1 MAINRASIAKEL
13 LPGLNAVFGMEYG
26 EVNNE
31 HEPLY
36 EIENS
41 DRAFEEEVLFTGFGT
56 APTKGEGASVS
67 YDDAQ
72 ESYTARYT
80 AETVALAFA
89 VTEEAMEDNLYDTFA
104 KLRAR
109 GLARAMANTKQVKAA
124 NIYNNGFTDTIGDG
138 AAFFSASHPTI
149 SDGLQ
154 SNLLGAADLSEAT
167 LETALTAI
175 QKIKDD
181 RGILIGASA
190 VSLHIPVDYWAVA
203 DRVLSSPGN
212 TQTSAADANPTR
224 TPSMQPVTWGWF
236 LKVTTLTV
244 ALLTRMHGLLK
255 RTYRTARRCLCGR
268 RFRPRWSRT
277 SILAI
282 FDSKHG
288 SVTASVC
295 RIGVAGLVVLVNQQ
309 MREGGFGHSLFIL
322 KGEINGYEY

>member
-31 HEPLY
+31 LEPLY

-41 DRAFEEEVLFTGFGT
+41 DRAFEEEVLFTSFGS
-56 APTKGEGASVS
+56 APVKGEGASVT

-104 KLRAR
+104 KLRAK

-124 NIYNNGFTDTIGDG
+124 NVFNNGFSDTIGDG
-138 AAFFSASHPTI
+138 QAFFSTTHPTVG
-149 SDGLQ
+149 DGNQ
-154 SNLLGAADLSEAT
+154 SNLIAASDLAEST
-167 LETALTAI
+167 LETALTNV

-190 VSLHIPVDYWAVA
+190 VSLHIPVDSWAIA
-203 DRVLSSPGN
+203 DRILSSPGN
-212 TQTSAADANPTR
+212 TSASGGQAANPNINAINAVR
-224 TPSMQPVTWGWF
+224 HLGMLPQGY
-236 LKVTTLTV
+236 
-244 ALLTRMHGLLK
+244 HIN
-255 RTYRTARRCLCGR
+255 R
-268 RFRPRWSRT
+268 RFTDTT
-277 SILAI
+277 SWFVKTDVPNGTKMFVRSPLQTKMEPD
-282 FDSKHG
+282 FDTGNLRFKARERYSFGVSDWRGWAG
-288 SVTASVC
+288 SQGT
-295 RIGVAGLVVLVNQQ
+295 
-309 MREGGFGHSLFIL
+309 
-322 KGEINGYEY
+322 

>member
-31 HEPLY
+31 LEPLY

-41 DRAFEEEVLFTGFGT
+41 DRAFEEEVLFTSFGS
-56 APTKGEGASVS
+56 APVKGEGASVT

-104 KLRAR
+104 KLRAK

-124 NIYNNGFTDTIGDG
+124 NVFNNGFTDTIGDG
-138 AAFFSASHPTI
+138 AAFFSTAHPTVG
-149 SDGLQ
+149 DGNQ
-154 SNLLGAADLSEAT
+154 SNLIAASDLAEST
-167 LETALTAI
+167 LETALTNV

-190 VSLHIPVDYWAVA
+190 VSLHIPVDSWAIA
-203 DRVLSSPGN
+203 DRILSSPGN
-212 TQTSAADANPTR
+212 TQASGGQAANPNINAINAVRHLGMLPEGYHINRRFTDTTSWFVKTDVPNGTKMFVR
-224 TPSMQPVTWGWF
+224 SPLQTKMEPDFDTGNLRFKARERYSFGVSDWRGWF
-236 LKVTTLTV
+236 
-244 ALLTRMHGLLK
+244 
-255 RTYRTARRCLCGR
+255 
-268 RFRPRWSRT
+268 
-277 SILAI
+277 
-282 FDSKHG
+282 G
-288 SVTASVC
+288 SQGS
-295 RIGVAGLVVLVNQQ
+295 
-309 MREGGFGHSLFIL
+309 
-322 KGEINGYEY
+322 

>member
-31 HEPLY
+31 LEPLF

-41 DRAFEEEVLFTGFGT
+41 DRAFEEEVLFTSFGS
-56 APTKGEGASVS
+56 APVKGEGASVS

-104 KLRAR
+104 KLRAK

-124 NIYNNGFTDTIGDG
+124 NVFNNGFTDTIGD
-138 AAFFSASHPTI
+138 ATAFFNTSHPTVG
-149 SDGLQ
+149 DGVQ
-154 SNLLGAADLSEAT
+154 SNLIAASDISEAT
-167 LETALTAI
+167 LETALTNV

-190 VSLHIPVDYWAVA
+190 VSLHIPVDSWAIA
-203 DRVLSSPGN
+203 DRILSSPGN
-212 TQTSAADANPTR
+212 TQASGGQAANPNINAINAVR
-224 TPSMQPVTWGWF
+224 HLGMLPEGY
-236 LKVTTLTV
+236 
-244 ALLTRMHGLLK
+244 HIN
-255 RTYRTARRCLCGR
+255 R
-268 RFRPRWSRT
+268 RFTDVT
-277 SILAI
+277 SWFVKTDVPNGTKMFVRSPLQTKMEPD
-282 FDSKHG
+282 FDTGNLRFKARERYSFGVSDWRGWAG
-288 SVTASVC
+288 SQGT
-295 RIGVAGLVVLVNQQ
+295 
-309 MREGGFGHSLFIL
+309 
-322 KGEINGYEY
+322 

>member
-31 HEPLY
+31 LEPLY

-41 DRAFEEEVLFTGFGT
+41 DRAFEEEVLFTSFGS
-56 APTKGEGASVS
+56 APVKGEGASVT

-104 KLRAR
+104 KLRAK

-124 NIYNNGFTDTIGDG
+124 NVFNNGFSDTIGDG
-138 AAFFSASHPTI
+138 AAFFSTAHPTV
-149 SDGLQ
+149 SDGNQ
-154 SNLLGAADLSEAT
+154 SNLIAASDLAEST
-167 LETALTAI
+167 LETALTNV

-190 VSLHIPVDYWAVA
+190 VSLHIPVDSWAIA
-203 DRVLSSPGN
+203 DRILSSPGN
-212 TQTSAADANPTR
+212 TSASGGQSANPNINAINAVR
-224 TPSMQPVTWGWF
+224 HLGMLPEGY
-236 LKVTTLTV
+236 
-244 ALLTRMHGLLK
+244 HIN
-255 RTYRTARRCLCGR
+255 R
-268 RFRPRWSRT
+268 RFTDTT
-277 SILAI
+277 SWFVKTDVPNGTKMFVRSPLQTKMEPD
-282 FDSKHG
+282 FDTGNLRFKARERYSFGVSDWRGWAG
-288 SVTASVC
+288 SQGT
-295 RIGVAGLVVLVNQQ
+295 
-309 MREGGFGHSLFIL
+309 
-322 KGEINGYEY
+322 

>member
-31 HEPLY
+31 LEPLY

-41 DRAFEEEVLFTGFGT
+41 DRAFEEEVLFTSFGS
-56 APTKGEGASVS
+56 APVKGEGASVT

-104 KLRAR
+104 KLRAK

-124 NIYNNGFTDTIGDG
+124 NVFNNGFTDTIGDG
-138 AAFFSASHPTI
+138 QAFFSTTHPTVG
-149 SDGLQ
+149 DGNQ
-154 SNLLGAADLSEAT
+154 SNLIAASDLAEST
-167 LETALTAI
+167 LETALTNV

-190 VSLHIPVDYWAVA
+190 VSLHIPVDSWAIA
-203 DRVLSSPGN
+203 DRILSSPGN
-212 TQTSAADANPTR
+212 TSASGGQAANPNINAINAVR
-224 TPSMQPVTWGWF
+224 HLGMLPQGY
-236 LKVTTLTV
+236 
-244 ALLTRMHGLLK
+244 HIN
-255 RTYRTARRCLCGR
+255 R
-268 RFRPRWSRT
+268 RFTDTNCWFVKTDVPNGTKMFVRSPLQT
-277 SILAI
+277 KMEPD
-282 FDSKHG
+282 FDTGNLRFKARERYSFGVSDWRGWAG
-288 SVTASVC
+288 SQGT
-295 RIGVAGLVVLVNQQ
+295 
-309 MREGGFGHSLFIL
+309 
-322 KGEINGYEY
+322 

>member
-31 HEPLY
+31 LEPLY

-41 DRAFEEEVLFTGFGT
+41 DRAFEEEVLFTSFGS
-56 APTKGEGASVS
+56 APVKGEGASVT

-104 KLRAR
+104 KLRAK

-124 NIYNNGFTDTIGDG
+124 NVFNNGFSDTIGD
-138 AAFFSASHPTI
+138 ATAFFNTSHPTVG
-149 SDGLQ
+149 DGLQ
-154 SNLLGAADLSEAT
+154 SNLIAASDLAEST
-167 LETALTAI
+167 LETALTNV

-190 VSLHIPVDYWAVA
+190 VSLHIPVDSWAIA
-203 DRVLSSPGN
+203 DRILSSPGN
-212 TQTSAADANPTR
+212 TSASGGQAANPNINAINAVR
-224 TPSMQPVTWGWF
+224 HLGMLPQG
-236 LKVTTLTV
+236 
-244 ALLTRMHGLLK
+244 
-255 RTYRTARRCLCGR
+255 YDINR
-268 RFRPRWSRT
+268 RFTDTT
-277 SILAI
+277 SWFIKTDVPNGTKMFVRSPLQTKMEPD
-282 FDSKHG
+282 FDTGNLRFKARERYSFGVSDWRGWAG
-288 SVTASVC
+288 SQGT
-295 RIGVAGLVVLVNQQ
+295 
-309 MREGGFGHSLFIL
+309 
-322 KGEINGYEY
+322 

>member
-1 MAINRASIAKEL
+1 MAINRASISKEL

-31 HEPLY
+31 HEPLF
-36 EIENS
+36 EVENS

-72 ESYTARYT
+72 ESYSARYT
-80 AETVALAFA
+80 AETIALAFA

-104 KLRAR
+104 KLRAK

-124 NIYNNGFTDTIGDG
+124 NIYNNGFSDTIGDG

-167 LETALTAI
+167 LETALTTA
-175 QKIKDD
+175 QKTKDD
-181 RGILIGASA
+181 RGILIGASV

-203 DRVLSSPGN
+203 DKILSSPGN
-212 TQTSAADANPTR
+212 TGTSAASANPNTNAINAIR
-224 TPSMQPVTWGWF
+224 NMGMVPEGYYINRRFTDTDAWFVKTDVPNGTKMFVRSPLQTKMEPDFDTGNLRFKARERYSFGVSDWRGWF
-236 LKVTTLTV
+236 
-244 ALLTRMHGLLK
+244 
-255 RTYRTARRCLCGR
+255 
-268 RFRPRWSRT
+268 
-277 SILAI
+277 
-282 FDSKHG
+282 G
-288 SVTASVC
+288 S
-295 RIGVAGLVVLVNQQ
+295 AG
-309 MREGGFGHSLFIL
+309 
-322 KGEINGYEY
+322 

>member
-31 HEPLY
+31 HEPLF
-36 EIENS
+36 EVENS

-56 APTKGEGASVS
+56 APTKGEGAAVS

-104 KLRAR
+104 KLRAK

-124 NIYNNGFTDTIGDG
+124 NIYNNGFSDTIGDG
-138 AAFFSASHPTI
+138 AAFFSAAHPTI
-149 SDGLQ
+149 SDGNQ
-154 SNLLGAADLSEAT
+154 SNLLAASDLSEAT
-167 LETALTAI
+167 LETALTTA

-181 RGILIGASA
+181 RGILIGASV

-203 DRVLSSPGN
+203 DKVLSSPGN
-212 TQTSAADANPTR
+212 TGTSAAQANPNTNAINAIR
-224 TPSMQPVTWGWF
+224 NMGMVPEGYYINRRFTDTDAWFVKTDVPNGTKMFVRSPLQTKMEPDFDTGNLRFKARERYSFGVSDWRGWF
-236 LKVTTLTV
+236 
-244 ALLTRMHGLLK
+244 
-255 RTYRTARRCLCGR
+255 
-268 RFRPRWSRT
+268 
-277 SILAI
+277 
-282 FDSKHG
+282 G
-288 SVTASVC
+288 S
-295 RIGVAGLVVLVNQQ
+295 AG
-309 MREGGFGHSLFIL
+309 
-322 KGEINGYEY
+322 

>member
-1 MAINRASIAKEL
+1 MAINRASISKEL

-31 HEPLY
+31 HEPLF

-56 APTKGEGASVS
+56 APTKGEGAAVS

-104 KLRAR
+104 KLRAK

-124 NIYNNGFTDTIGDG
+124 NIFNNGFSDTIGDN

-154 SNLLGAADLSEAT
+154 SNLLAASDLAEST
-167 LETALTAI
+167 LETALTSI

-181 RGILIGASA
+181 RGILVGASA

-212 TQTSAADANPTR
+212 TQASAASGA
-224 TPSMQPVTWGWF
+224 
-236 LKVTTLTV
+236 
-244 ALLTRMHGLLK
+244 
-255 RTYRTARRCLCGR
+255 
-268 RFRPRWSRT
+268 T
-277 SILAI
+277 S
-282 FDSKHG
+282 
-288 SVTASVC
+288 
-295 RIGVAGLVVLVNQQ
+295 
-309 MREGGFGHSLFIL
+309 GGFNTNA
-322 KGEINGYEY
+322 INAVRHMGMVPEGYHINRRLTDTDAWFVKTDVPNGTKMFVRSPLQTKMEPDFDTGNLRFKARERYSFGVSDWRGFFGSAG

>member
-1 MAINRASIAKEL
+1 MAINRASISKEL
-13 LPGLNAVFGMEYG
+13 LPGLNAVFGIEYG

-36 EIENS
+36 DVENS

-56 APTKGEGASVS
+56 APVKGEGASVS

-124 NIYNNGFTDTIGDG
+124 NLFTNGFSQTIGDG
-138 AAFFSASHPTI
+138 AAFFSAAHPTI
-149 SDGLQ
+149 SDGAQ
-154 SNLLGAADLSEAT
+154 SNLMAAADLTEAT
-167 LETALTAI
+167 LETALTSI

-190 VSLHIPVDYWAVA
+190 ISLHVPVDSWAIA
-203 DRVLSSPGN
+203 DRIMSSPGN
-212 TQTSAADANPTR
+212 TQTSAASANPNNNAINATR
-224 TPSMQPVTWGWF
+224 HMGMIPEGYF
-236 LKVTTLTV
+236 IN
-244 ALLTRMHGLLK
+244 
-255 RTYRTARRCLCGR
+255 R
-268 RFRPRWSRT
+268 RFTDVDSYFIKTDVPNGAKMFIRSPLQT
-277 SILAI
+277 KMEPD
-282 FDSKHG
+282 FDTGNLRFKARERYSFGVSDWRGYFG
-288 SVTASVC
+288 S
-295 RIGVAGLVVLVNQQ
+295 AG
-309 MREGGFGHSLFIL
+309 
-322 KGEINGYEY
+322 

>member
-1 MAINRASIAKEL
+1 MAINRASISKEL

-36 EIENS
+36 DIENS

-124 NIYNNGFTDTIGDG
+124 NIFTNGFTDTIGDG
-138 AAFFSASHPTI
+138 AAFFSAAHPTI
-149 SDGLQ
+149 SDGNQ
-154 SNLLGAADLSEAT
+154 SNLLAAADLTEAT
-167 LETALTAI
+167 LETALTSI
-175 QKIKDD
+175 QKLKDD
-181 RGILIGASA
+181 RGILIGGSA
-190 VSLHIPVDYWAVA
+190 VSLHVPVDSWAIA
-203 DRVLSSPGN
+203 DRILSSPGN
-212 TQTSAADANPTR
+212 TQTSAAGANPNTNAINATR
-224 TPSMQPVTWGWF
+224 HMGMIPEGYF
-236 LKVTTLTV
+236 IN
-244 ALLTRMHGLLK
+244 
-255 RTYRTARRCLCGR
+255 R
-268 RFRPRWSRT
+268 RFTDVDSYFIKTDVPNGAKMFVRSPLQT
-277 SILAI
+277 KMEPD
-282 FDSKHG
+282 FDTGNLRFKARERYSFGVSDWRGYFG
-288 SVTASVC
+288 S
-295 RIGVAGLVVLVNQQ
+295 AG
-309 MREGGFGHSLFIL
+309 
-322 KGEINGYEY
+322 

>member
-31 HEPLY
+31 LEPLY

-41 DRAFEEEVLFTGFGT
+41 DRAFEEEVLFTSFGS
-56 APTKGEGASVS
+56 APTKGEGAAVT

-104 KLRAR
+104 KLRAK

-124 NIYNNGFTDTIGDG
+124 NVFNNGFTDTIGDG
-138 AAFFSASHPTI
+138 QAFFSTTHPTVG
-149 SDGLQ
+149 DGNQ
-154 SNLLGAADLSEAT
+154 SNLIAASDLAEST
-167 LETALTAI
+167 LETALTNV

-190 VSLHIPVDYWAVA
+190 VSLHIPVDSWAIA
-203 DRVLSSPGN
+203 DRILSSPGN
-212 TQTSAADANPTR
+212 TSASGGQAANPNINAINAVR
-224 TPSMQPVTWGWF
+224 HLGMLPQGY
-236 LKVTTLTV
+236 
-244 ALLTRMHGLLK
+244 HIN
-255 RTYRTARRCLCGR
+255 R
-268 RFRPRWSRT
+268 RFTDTNCWFVKTDVPNGTKMFVRSPLQT
-277 SILAI
+277 KMEPD
-282 FDSKHG
+282 FDTGNLRFKARERYSFGVSDWRGWAG
-288 SVTASVC
+288 SLGT
-295 RIGVAGLVVLVNQQ
+295 
-309 MREGGFGHSLFIL
+309 
-322 KGEINGYEY
+322 

>member
-31 HEPLY
+31 LEPLY

-41 DRAFEEEVLFTGFGT
+41 DRAFEEEVLFTSFGS
-56 APTKGEGASVS
+56 APTKGEGAAVT

-104 KLRAR
+104 KLRAK

-124 NIYNNGFTDTIGDG
+124 NVFNNGFTDTIGDG
-138 AAFFSASHPTI
+138 AAFFSTSHPTVA
-149 SDGLQ
+149 DGNQ
-154 SNLLGAADLSEAT
+154 SNLIAASDLAEST
-167 LETALTAI
+167 LETALTNV

-190 VSLHIPVDYWAVA
+190 VSLAIPVDSWAIA
-203 DRVLSSPGN
+203 DRILSSPGN
-212 TQTSAADANPTR
+212 TSASGGQAANPNINAINAVR
-224 TPSMQPVTWGWF
+224 HLGMLPEGY
-236 LKVTTLTV
+236 
-244 ALLTRMHGLLK
+244 HIN
-255 RTYRTARRCLCGR
+255 R
-268 RFRPRWSRT
+268 RFSDTT
-277 SILAI
+277 SWFIKTDVPNGTKMFVRSPLQTKMEPD
-282 FDSKHG
+282 FDTGNLRFKARERYSFGVSDWRGWAG
-288 SVTASVC
+288 SLGT
-295 RIGVAGLVVLVNQQ
+295 
-309 MREGGFGHSLFIL
+309 
-322 KGEINGYEY
+322 